1 MHPFKVAG
9 AYPYIRGVTTVLRY
23 YARRT
28 LAVEIDRLKALLCKE
43 YGPPESLVIED
54 VPPPALG
61 PGEVRIGIRA
71 CGVNYPDNLMI
82 AGKYQVRPP
91 LPFSPG
97 FELAGEILEVSD
109 VVTHLKPGQR
119 VAATSM
125 VGAMA
130 EEICVPAAITLP
142 IPDEMDFATAAG
154 FIIAYG
160 TSYHALKQR
169 AQLQPGE
176 KLLVLGAGGGVGLTA
191 VELGSLLGA
200 EVIAAASSA
209 EKLELA
215 GSRGATHL
223 INYKEAELR
232 EQVRELTEGQGVD
245 VIYDPVGGE
254 LCNDCLRSVA
264 WGGRILIIGF
274 ASGTIPKIP
283 ANLPLLKGSSI
294 VGVFWG
300 KFAEREP
307 DASQQN
313 MRELLTY
320 FEQGKLQPCISKTYA
335 LEEASL
341 AMQALAERRAS
352 GKLVVVI

>member
-1 MHPFKVAG
+1 M
-9 AYPYIRGVTTVLRY
+9 
-23 YARRT
+23 
-28 LAVEIDRLKALLCKE
+28 KALLCKQ

-82 AGKYQVRPP
+82 AGKYQVQPP

-97 FELAGEILEVSD
+97 FELAGEILEVHD
-109 VVTHLKPGQR
+109 GVTQFKAGQR

-125 VGAMA
+125 AGAMA
-130 EEICVPAAITLP
+130 EEICVPAAIVWPLP
-142 IPDEMDFATAAG
+142 DAMDYATAAG
-154 FIIAYG
+154 FVITYG

-191 VELGSLLGA
+191 VELGSLMGA
-200 EVIAAASSA
+200 ETYAAASSA
-209 EKLELA
+209 EKLQLA

-223 INYKEAELR
+223 INYQAAGLR
-232 EQVRELTEGQGVD
+232 QQVRELTGGQGVD

-254 LCNDCLRSVA
+254 LFNDCLRSVD

-274 ASGTIPKIP
+274 ASGTIQDIP

-300 KFAEREP
+300 TFAEREAA
-307 DASQQN
+307 ASQQN
-313 MRELLTY
+313 MRELLAW
-320 FEQGKLQPCISKTYA
+320 FEQGKVRPCISQTYA
-335 LEEASL
+335 LEDAPL
-341 AMQALAERRAS
+341 AMRALADRRAS
-352 GKLVVVI
+352 GKLVVTI